1 MDIFNRSVKK
11 GVKTTIDG
19 EKQTKRWKSCEE
31 RWKTDTTFK
40 RRMKEI
46 NGYSL
51 DDMRQFDEWGNQP
64 KKPIIKM
71 SKQERQTKFQDSRW
85 KLTQIKSGGSDTLQ
99 TSLYPQQYRKEA
111 TTKARTQEVMLKE
124 STQWHE
130 EQKQPPWRESHWKE
144 TPWKESSWK
153 YEGVWAEDWQAEEP
167 KNTPGS
173 SSTSWQ
179 QSSDPPPWRKEES
192 QQKRRKP

>member
-1 MDIFNRSVKK
+1 M
-11 GVKTTIDG
+11 T
-19 EKQTKRWKSCEE
+19 
-31 RWKTDTTFK
+31 
-40 RRMKEI
+40 EI

-51 DDMRQFDEWGNQP
+51 DDMRQFDAWGNQP

-71 SKQERQTKFQDSRW
+71 SKLERQTRFQDSRW
-85 KLTQIKSGGSDTLQ
+85 KLTQTKSGGSDTLP

-111 TTKARTQEVMLKE
+111 TTKTRTQKVMLKE
-124 STQWHE
+124 SAQWHE
-130 EQKQPPWRESHWKE
+130 EQKQPPWRDSYWKE

-153 YEGVWAEDWQAEEP
+153 YEGVWTEDWQAEEP
-167 KNTPGS
+167 KNQPGS
-173 SSTSWQ
+173 SSTSWH